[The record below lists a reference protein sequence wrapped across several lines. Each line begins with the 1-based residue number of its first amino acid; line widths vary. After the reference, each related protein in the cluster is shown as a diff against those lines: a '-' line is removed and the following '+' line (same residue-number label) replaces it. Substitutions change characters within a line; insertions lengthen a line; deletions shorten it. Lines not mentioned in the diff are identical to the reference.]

1 MNRNPRGIAHAAAS
15 RRAGASP
22 AAGIFNRSNP
32 GKELEAMKQSEI
44 TLQSLDID
52 CNLYFFGTDEEIEA
66 AEKKE
71 EARAAELEKIIFSD
85 SFRALEYYTTYGSR
99 IILHHSTRPGV
110 DFQLSYIAADGVPTM
125 HENYYT
131 NDTRSK
137 KELLKHYVDAT
148 IDEDITARLLTA

>member
-1 MNRNPRGIAHAAAS
+1 
-15 RRAGASP
+15 
-22 AAGIFNRSNP
+22 
-32 GKELEAMKQSEI
+32 MKQSEI
-44 TLQSLDID
+44 IFRSLDID
-52 CNLYFFGTDEEIEA
+52 CNMYFFGADEEINA
-66 AEKKE
+66 AEQKE
-71 EARAAELEKIIFSD
+71 AKRAAEIERLIFSD

-99 IILHHSTRPGV
+99 IILHHSTRPGI